1 MALGILKEQDIQ
13 EHDPQIP
20 VAVLE
25 VKLPPP
31 LPLVQAVVQQL
42 AKNLAVRVCQEM
54 GKEAV
59 QEFAALHSEEGGGGE
74 VGLQDLAGCVQ
85 GEVAHRRKVIEVGVF
100 AAGLLQP
107 GLGQPELLVLH
118 LQLDLV
124 HPEFV
129 DEAGG
134 LGRGELLGGYG
145 LGREQRLGPPA
156 QVAKVGGAVF
166 GVCHGSVLLMWE
178 RWWKARN
185 VGMAIRHGLPK
196 QWLRPSC
203 HSYVFDSSTSQLCG
217 FYQD

>member
-1 MALGILKEQDIQ
+1 MLELGDVGEGDPAEFMALGVLKKEDIQ

-31 LPLVQAVVQQL
+31 LPVVQAVAQQL
-42 AKNLAVRVCQEM
+42 AQNLAVCVRQEM

-59 QEFAALHSEEGGGGE
+59 QEFAALHAEEGGGSE
-74 VGLQDLAGCVQ
+74 VGLYDPVLPVH
-85 GEVAHRRKVIEVGVF
+85 GEVAHRRKVIEVGVL
-100 AAGLLQP
+100 AAGLFQP
-107 GLGQPELLVLH
+107 GLGQPELIVLH

-145 LGREQRLGPPA
+145 LGREQCLGPPA

-166 GVCHGSVLLMWE
+166 GVCHGSVLLMWGKMVE
-178 RWWKARN
+178 
-185 VGMAIRHGLPK
+185 G
-196 QWLRPSC
+196 
-203 HSYVFDSSTSQLCG
+203 T
-217 FYQD
+217 